1 MSVGQWEEEEQKQ
14 EVAYQGEEG
23 LKLGQP
29 AQGQVQQGQLLQPA
43 LGEGE
48 QEVEPA

>member
-1 MSVGQWEEEEQKQ
+1 MGQWEEEEQKQ
-14 EVAYQGEEG
+14 EVVYQGEEG

>member
-14 EVAYQGEEG
+14 EVACQGEEG
-23 LKLGQP
+23 LKLGQL
-29 AQGQVQQGQLLQPA
+29 AQGQVQQGQPLQPV

-48 QEVEPA
+48 QEVELA